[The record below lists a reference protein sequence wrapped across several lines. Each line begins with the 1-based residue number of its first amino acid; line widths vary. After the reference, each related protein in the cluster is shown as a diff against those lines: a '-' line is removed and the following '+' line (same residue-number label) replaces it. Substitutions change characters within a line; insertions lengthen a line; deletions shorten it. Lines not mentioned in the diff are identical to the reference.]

1 MGAAASTNASS
12 EDFQATAKK
21 GVTVLTEF
29 FELQASMA
37 TGKVDDAKMAEF
49 ATKLAGYI
57 APEVSWDVGGNGSGP
72 HSGKG
77 DFGAMIA
84 SVGSYWMGIENKAV
98 ENTNVCVDVEH
109 AGKIA
114 WSQIYDAVVN
124 GTPMAI
130 PVTHA
135 ITLDE
140 NQKIVSWVQLLDT
153 KAFEEAKAGSGNG
166 NGGGGGGGGG
176 GGDAVAAGKAV
187 TGATGLSAKQRPT
200 SRGDVADT
208 GITVQM
214 YRARR

>member
-1 MGAAASTNASS
+1 MTTGIERPMRKSKTFAVLRREINLEVVRKVDPTTWTMGAAASTNASS

-21 GVTVLTEF
+21 GVTELTEF

-49 ATKLAGYI
+49 AAKLAGFI
-57 APEVSWDVGGNGSGP
+57 APEVTWDVGGSGSGP

-84 SVGSYWMGIENKAV
+84 SVGGYWWGIENKAV
-98 ENTNVCVDVEH
+98 KNTNVCVDVEH

-114 WSQIYDAVVN
+114 WSQIYDAVIN

-153 KAFEEAKAGSGNG
+153 KAFEAAKAAKPA
-166 NGGGGGGGGG
+166 GGFG
-176 GGDAVAAGKAV
+176 VV
-187 TGATGLSAKQRPT
+187 C
-200 SRGDVADT
+200 
-208 GITVQM
+208 
-214 YRARR
+214 